1 MASSSSKKEN
11 RSMVVAMF
19 RDRSDASQAYAWL
32 LARGYSDSEINVLM
46 SNETRSY
53 FEQEEGKHNVGSR
66 ATEGVAAGG
75 TAGAAIGATTGA
87 ILAIGTAVLLPGIGW
102 VAGPLLAGLAGAG
115 AGAVTGGLIGG
126 LVGLGIPESNAA
138 AYEEALK
145 NGGIVLGVV
154 PHEGDA
160 SDIKTHFQKLHGE
173 NIHAQA

>member
-1 MASSSSKKEN
+1 MAAKKEN
-11 RSMVVAMF
+11 RSMVVGMF

-32 LARGYSDSEINVLM
+32 LARGYADSEINVLM

-53 FEQEEGKHNVGSR
+53 FEKEEGKHGVGSH
-66 ATEGVAAGG
+66 AAEGTAVGG
-75 TAGAAIGATTGA
+75 TVGAAVGATTAA
-87 ILAIGTAVLLPGIGW
+87 ILAMGTAVLLPGIGW

-115 AGAVTGGLIGG
+115 GGAVAGGLVGGLI
-126 LVGLGIPESNAA
+126 GLGIPESNAA

-145 NGGIVLGVV
+145 NGGIVLGVK

-160 SDIKTHFQKLHGE
+160 SDIKTQFSKLHGE